1 MPDLGQGD
9 PTLVLGAIAVLLT
22 ALGLSS
28 ASGLRAYFP
37 LLGVALGSD
46 IATPDGA
53 HLIILSKPFQSLGE
67 PWLIAL
73 LAVLALGEFAVDKIP
88 GLDHASDL
96 IHTLI
101 RPVAGAVVMAGIS
114 NPLSEHDPWAAA
126 AVGAVLAFSVHGMK
140 AATRPV
146 VTATTVGV
154 GNPVLSVGE
163 DIATLIMTLL
173 SLLAPVLVLLFV
185 ALLLLLIGRPL
196 VRGVRCLFGF
206 RQAPQVVYVPYHPDH
221 TDPRLTSSYPSP
233 PLHPSPYP
241 PSYPTYPP
249 YVATAYRRP
258 EGSRRGRGV
267 PRWPYPP
274 YPI

>member
-1 MPDLGQGD
+1 MPDLGQSD

-22 ALGLSS
+22 ALGLST

-46 IATPDGA
+46 IAAPDGA
-53 HLIILSKPFQSLGE
+53 PLITLSKPFQSLGE

-88 GLDHASDL
+88 GLDHASDV
-96 IHTLI
+96 IHTII

-126 AVGAVLAFSVHGMK
+126 AVGAVLALSVHGMK

-146 VTATTVGV
+146 VTATTVGM
-154 GNPVLSVGE
+154 GNPVMSLGE

-173 SLLAPVLVLLFV
+173 SLLAPVLVLLFIV
-185 ALLLLLIGRPL
+185 LLVLLVGRPL
-196 VRGVRCLFGF
+196 ARGVRRLFGG
-206 RQAPQVVYVPYHPDH
+206 RQPPRAIYPPYSAPPYYPPPSSPYH
-221 TDPRLTSSYPSP
+221 S
-233 PLHPSPYP
+233 
-241 PSYPTYPP
+241 SYPTYPP
-249 YVATAYRRP
+249 YRPTAYRRP
-258 EGSRRGRGV
+258 ARSRRGRNA
-267 PRWPYPP
+267 PEWPYPF
-274 YPI
+274 

>member
-1 MPDLGQGD
+1 MPELGPSD

-22 ALGLSS
+22 ALGLST

-46 IATPDGA
+46 MATPEGT
-53 HLIILSKPFQSLGE
+53 HLITLSKPFQSLGE

-73 LAVLALGEFAVDKIP
+73 LALLALGEFAVDKIP

-96 IHTLI
+96 IHSII

-146 VTATTVGV
+146 VTATTVGM
-154 GNPVLSVGE
+154 GNPVMSLGE
-163 DIATLIMTLL
+163 DIATLVMTLL

-185 ALLLLLIGRPL
+185 VLLLLLVGRPL
-196 VRGVRCLFGF
+196 VHGVRRLFGV
-206 RQAPQVVYVPYHPDH
+206 RQPPRAIYPPHYADPHLYSRPPASPYH
-221 TDPRLTSSYPSP
+221 S
-233 PLHPSPYP
+233 
-241 PSYPTYPP
+241 SYPTYPP
-249 YVATAYRRP
+249 YVPTAYRRP
-258 EGSRRGRGV
+258 ARSRRGRDA
-267 PRWPYPP
+267 PLWPYPF
-274 YPI
+274 

>member
-1 MPDLGQGD
+1 MPDLGQSD

-46 IATPDGA
+46 MATPDGT
-53 HLIILSKPFQSLGE
+53 HLITLSKPFQSLGE

-73 LAVLALGEFAVDKIP
+73 LALLALGEFAVDKVP

-114 NPLSEHDPWAAA
+114 NPLSERDPWAAA
-126 AVGAVLAFSVHGMK
+126 AVGAVLALSVHGMK

-154 GNPVLSVGE
+154 GNPVMSLGE
-163 DIATLIMTLL
+163 DLVTLVMTLL
-173 SLLAPVLVLLFV
+173 ALLAPVLVLLFGV
-185 ALLLLLIGRPL
+185 LLLLLVGRLL
-196 VRGVRCLFGF
+196 VRGARRVFRVRQPP
-206 RQAPQVVYVPYHPDH
+206 QAIYPPYYPDPHLYYPPPSTPYH
-221 TDPRLTSSYPSP
+221 S
-233 PLHPSPYP
+233 
-241 PSYPTYPP
+241 SYPTYPP
-249 YVATAYRRP
+249 YVPTAYRRP
-258 EGSRRGRGV
+258 ARSRRGRDA
-267 PRWPYPP
+267 PMWPYPF
-274 YPI
+274 